1 MGCNSKKYTY
11 HCLIY
16 WCYKGNFKCIWPLNL
31 FTFNCFISLKT
42 SSSVTGSKNTEAE
55 HLCFKKTSKGIVM
68 GWYFFSQIWFYFYKI
83 VIEIFDHQMWISDCL
98 FILFEMMCVLHSLLI
113 CWCSPDINF
122 SFIKFTFEITILCWL
137 FNFVKSISIFLV
149 HLIHNKRIL
158 NIHLKTLKRNC
169 SCCFL

>member
-1 MGCNSKKYTY
+1 MLIIASYTGVTRTILSASGHWTYLHLIVLSRSKLR
-11 HCLIY
+11 HL
-16 WCYKGNFKCIWPLNL
+16 LL
-31 FTFNCFISLKT
+31 DLKT
-42 SSSVTGSKNTEAE
+42 LKQNIFA
-55 HLCFKKTSKGIVM
+55 LKKTSKGIVM

-83 VIEIFDHQMWISDCL
+83 VIEIFDYQMWISDCL

-169 SCCFL
+169 CCCFL